1 MRLQVG
7 CGLLPANCGLT
18 VIGEESKFISKILDN
33 LVFICTLDRLSDPG
47 SYGFSVDRGNDH
59 VAGFVVR
66 RDGEYFAY
74 RNSCPHTGSPLDWVD
89 HQFLDIEGALI
100 QCAVHDARFLIDTG
114 ECIFGPC
121 PGESLESLPIR
132 IDGDNIYLLGDA

>member
-1 MRLQVG
+1 M
-7 CGLLPANCGLT
+7 
-18 VIGEESKFISKILDN
+18 EN
-33 LVFICTLDRLSDPG
+33 LIFICELECLSDPG
-47 SYGFSVDRGNDH
+47 SYGFSIDWAGKPVE
-59 VAGFVVR
+59 GFVVR

-114 ECIFGPC
+114 ECVFGPC

-132 IDGDNIYLLGDA
+132 VKGDKVYLLGCA

>member
-1 MRLQVG
+1 ME
-7 CGLLPANCGLT
+7 NLT
-18 VIGEESKFISKILDN
+18 
-33 LVFICTLDRLSDPG
+33 FICALDRLSDPG
-47 SYGFSVDRGNDH
+47 SYGFSLQTGKQTVE
-59 VAGFVVR
+59 GFVVK
-66 RDGEYFAY
+66 RDGEFFAY

-121 PGESLESLPIR
+121 PGQSLEALPIR
-132 IDGDNIYLLGDA
+132 IKDEGVYLLGLA

>member
-1 MRLQVG
+1 M
-7 CGLLPANCGLT
+7 
-18 VIGEESKFISKILDN
+18 EN
-33 LVFICTLDRLSDPG
+33 LVFICDLERLSDPG
-47 SYGFSVDRGNDH
+47 AYGFSLDCGGNQ
-59 VAGFVVR
+59 VEGFVVC
-66 RDGEYFAY
+66 RDGECFAY

-114 ECIFGPC
+114 ECVFGPC

-132 IDGDNIYLLGDA
+132 IEGNKVYLLGNA